1 MIRLEEDLKA
11 VNKKIKFSDLEK
23 EHIINNLSNLF
34 DLAIKKNN
42 ELKST
47 PIIRLVFSDKNKE
60 DEIPIS
66 CLEVYT
72 YFLTTVYPIGNIVKV
87 KYDSNKNQVI
97 VFYNVTEYNNQIET
111 YKNIAYSENRVGE
124 RIDIWK
130 YKDRLFFR
138 NKNFKRIYGKSR

>member
-1 MIRLEEDLKA
+1 MIRLEEDLKT

-23 EHIINNLSNLF
+23 EYIINNLSNLL

-47 PIIRLVFSDKNKE
+47 PIIRLVFSDKNKK

-87 KYDSNKNQVI
+87 KYYSNKNQVI

-111 YKNIAYSENRVGE
+111 YKNIAYSEIG
-124 RIDIWK
+124 
-130 YKDRLFFR
+130 
-138 NKNFKRIYGKSR
+138 

>member
-97 VFYNVTEYNNQIET
+97 IFYNVTEYNNQIET
-111 YKNIAYSENRVGE
+111 YKNIAYSEIG
-124 RIDIWK
+124 
-130 YKDRLFFR
+130 
-138 NKNFKRIYGKSR
+138 